1 MNLAMSAHGN
11 STVFHLSGLKHACT
25 CYTCFIRELVK
36 KEGTRALFRGV
47 WYNTA
52 MAMVRSSMLFPLY
65 ELCLRYSTELL
76 TRNNYQGLIGYT
88 PAFAGLLSKFLS
100 LSVTFPLEYM
110 AVLSQAKLT
119 ENKKHL
125 THGFG
130 YTMYRELIYS
140 SCFWSIQ
147 DWLYKS
153 LKSSDLAD
161 RTAYITSS
169 FVSSMVSALVSYP
182 FDLFKTWKI
191 SHPERMKERNPFR
204 IASDIAKARGLG
216 PLIGGRRSLNL
227 RHHSS
232 SRESW
237 DGKLHLLLSVHKVRR
252 NLLKAKPAVTP
263 HYYHLTTTSTTG
275 STALDRP
282 VECGRCTHTQEGGED
297 TTHPFPVSCGPVRC
311 SVSRITS
318 ASRGDTQLY
327 NRF

>member
-1 MNLAMSAHGN
+1 MIRQSNYEVLVSSSLVAGFCSGMFTNTLDVIKTRIMNLAMSTHG
-11 STVFHLSGLKHACT
+11 SSSVFHLSGLKHACT
-25 CYTCFIRELVK
+25 CYTCFIRDLVK

-52 MAMVRSSMLFPLY
+52 MSMVRSSMLFPLY
-65 ELCLRYSTELL
+65 ELCLRYSTEHL
-76 TRNNYQGLIGYT
+76 TRHNHQALIGYT

-119 ENKKHL
+119 ESKKHL

-153 LKSSDLAD
+153 LKASDLAD

-204 IASDIAKARGLG
+204 IASDIAKERGLG
-216 PLIGGRRSLNL
+216 PLIGGRRSINL
-227 RHHSS
+227 GIIPRLV
-232 SRESW
+232 RV
-237 DGKLHLLLSVHKVRR
+237 GAGNFIFFSVYTKCVEIFSKR
-252 NLLKAKPAVTP
+252 N
-263 HYYHLTTTSTTG
+263 
-275 STALDRP
+275 
-282 VECGRCTHTQEGGED
+282 
-297 TTHPFPVSCGPVRC
+297 
-311 SVSRITS
+311 
-318 ASRGDTQLY
+318 QL
-327 NRF
+327 